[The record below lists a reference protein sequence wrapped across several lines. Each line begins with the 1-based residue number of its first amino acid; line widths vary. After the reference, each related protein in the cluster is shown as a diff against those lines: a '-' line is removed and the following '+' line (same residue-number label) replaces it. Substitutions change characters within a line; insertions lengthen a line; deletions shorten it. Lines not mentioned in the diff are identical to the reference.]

1 MPGSRFPVFL
11 LLLSSFLLAACG
23 TSRKVVDRQERMRT
37 EVVDYARQF
46 VGAPYRYG
54 GSSPRQGFDCS
65 GFTAYV
71 MRHIDLRLPHQSRA
85 QAKSGAAI
93 KPKQARPGDL
103 IFYRRGGGP
112 IFHVSLVVSND
123 RRGITVVHS
132 VNGGVKVEN
141 ISQSSYWKPKIASAR
156 DVVGAKRP

>member
-1 MPGSRFPVFL
+1 MSAGRPAVFL
-11 LLLSSFLLAACG
+11 LLLATFLLSACG
-23 TSRKVVDRQERMRT
+23 TARKAVDREAHRRH
-37 EVVDYARQF
+37 EVVEYARRF

-54 GSSPRQGFDCS
+54 GTNPRQGFDCS

-71 MRHIDLRLPHQSRA
+71 MQHVDLRLPHQSRA
-85 QAKSGAAI
+85 QAKSGTPV
-93 KPKQARPGDL
+93 KPKQVQPGDL

-132 VNGGVKVEN
+132 VNDGVKLEN
-141 ISQSSYWKPKIASAR
+141 ISQSSYWRPKIASAR
-156 DVVGAKRP
+156 DVMGRKRP